1 MSRSF
6 RGKTP
11 ATSWVLVGVLMFVA
25 GYSAWERSGILM
37 ALSLVVL
44 VVVIDRIIHTE
55 YTLTG
60 GELQIHRGRFASI
73 QTVRLSDIQKI
84 DEVSGTRIGGKPLT
98 TFLMLTLEGGREV
111 IVSPRDVQSFIEHIQ
126 KQRYSNE
133 NNEKDNIDAADS
145 NNLDDSSITSDE

>member
-11 ATSWVLVGVLMFVA
+11 LTSWVLVGVLMFVA
-25 GYSAWERSGILM
+25 GYSAWERSGILL
-37 ALSLVVL
+37 ALSLLVL

-55 YTLTG
+55 YTLTC
-60 GELQIHRGRFASI
+60 GELHIHRGRFSRV

-111 IVSPRDVQSFIEHIQ
+111 IVNPRDEESFIEHIQ

-133 NNEKDNIDAADS
+133 NNEKDNIDTADS
-145 NNLDDSSITSDE
+145 SDFDGRIITSDE

>member
-11 ATSWVLVGVLMFVA
+11 MTSWVLVGVLAFVA
-25 GYSAWERSGILM
+25 GYSAWERSGILL
-37 ALSLVVL
+37 AVSLLVL

-60 GELQIHRGRFASI
+60 GELQIRRGRFSRV
-73 QTVRLSDIQKI
+73 QTVRLTEIQKI
-84 DEVSGTRIGGKPLT
+84 DEVSGTRIGGKALT

-111 IVSPRDVQSFIEHIQ
+111 IVSPRDVTSFIEHIQ
-126 KQRYSNE
+126 KQRYINE
-133 NNEKDNIDAADS
+133 NEEKDNIAAADS
-145 NNLDDSSITSDE
+145 SHFDDRIITSDE

>member
-11 ATSWVLVGVLMFVA
+11 MTSWVLVGVLAFVA
-25 GYSAWERSGILM
+25 GYSAWERSGILL
-37 ALSLVVL
+37 AVSLLVL

-60 GELQIHRGRFASI
+60 GELQIRRGRFSRV
-73 QTVRLSDIQKI
+73 QTVRLTEIQKI
-84 DEVSGTRIGGKPLT
+84 DEVSGTRIGGKALT

-111 IVSPRDVQSFIEHIQ
+111 IVSPRDVTSFIEHIQ
-126 KQRYSNE
+126 KQRYINE
-133 NNEKDNIDAADS
+133 NEENFSDMADHLFS
-145 NNLDDSSITSDE
+145 NPV

>member
-11 ATSWVLVGVLMFVA
+11 LTSWVLVGVLMFVA
-25 GYSAWERSGILM
+25 GYSAWERSSILL
-37 ALSLVVL
+37 AVSLLVL

-60 GELQIHRGRFASI
+60 GELQIRRGRFSRV
-73 QTVRLSDIQKI
+73 QVVRLTDILKI
-84 DEVSGTRIGGKPLT
+84 DEVNGTRIGGKALT
-98 TFLMLTLEGGREV
+98 TFLMLSLEGG
-111 IVSPRDVQSFIEHIQ
+111 SPRDVNGFIEQIQ

-133 NNEKDNIDAADS
+133 NNQEDNIDAAVDS
-145 NNLDDSSITSDE
+145 GDFDDRIITSDE